1 MSQTLRCSVVKTPPK
16 PRQAARLAISAGN
29 GIKRTCRQC
38 GTVITA
44 KWRKAYCSQE
54 CSVVDKRKRSR
65 KWRADN
71 LEKAREINRRSEER
85 RREKAMA
92 ARGVIKRACR
102 QCGKVITA
110 KWRRAYCSQECG
122 VIGNRE
128 RSNEWRADNLEKS
141 RETAR
146 RWYRNNPEKAMES
159 SRLWQHNNPEKAK
172 EKARRHYAKRR
183 KIIKDNTE
191 RWVENYMAKVREG
204 ARMEREAEEKNTGI
218 NGRQPNKEVDIIA
231 DGAETI

>member
-1 MSQTLRCSVVKTPPK
+1 MNQTVLGIGVKTLSK
-16 PRQAARLAISAGN
+16 RLQMTKQAVGSN
-29 GIKRTCRQC
+29 SDIKRTCRQC

-92 ARGVIKRACR
+92 ASGVIKRACR

-183 KIIKDNTE
+183 KVIKENTK
-191 RWVENYMAKVREG
+191 RWVENYLAKVREG
-204 ARMEREAEEKNTGI
+204 ARMEREAEGESTGY
-218 NGRQPNKEVDIIA
+218 GRPHKAIGGMQME
-231 DGAETI
+231 AETV